1 MVKRG
6 IILSALVGLAGLVI
20 FLYLHS
26 GEEEKIRKQFS
37 LLAKWVSMEPNE
49 NVFNAAYKMKN
60 MGDLFTEKV
69 KMKIPDYNLGGEYSK
84 AEIIGY
90 AARARLPFSKFT
102 LSFYDWQISFADSA
116 TARVTVTSRIT
127 GQWVQGEELEDTR
140 ELEWVLK
147 KIEKDWRFSEMEVVE
162 VLKK

>member
-1 MVKRG
+1 MVKRR
-6 IILSALVGLAGLVI
+6 ILLSALVGFAGLVMV
-20 FLYLHS
+20 FYLYPR
-26 GEEEKIRKQFS
+26 EEERIREQFA
-37 LLAKWVSMEPNE
+37 LLAKWMSMEPNE

-60 MGDLFTEKV
+60 MGELFTEKV
-69 KMKIPDYNLGGEYSK
+69 KIKIPDYNLGGEYSK
-84 AEIIGY
+84 AEMIRY
-90 AARARLPFSKFT
+90 ASRARLPFSKFT
-102 LSFYDWQISFADSA
+102 LSFYDWQISFVDST

-147 KIEKDWRFSEMEVVE
+147 KVEKDWRFSEIEVVE